1 MGIVAVA
8 HHFQNDVKEA
18 EFEGVASVAMGSRQQ
33 EQMPLVSG
41 PELTHKLPHST
52 ALYLEGTLVLHVRPR

>member
-18 EFEGVASVAMGSRQQ
+18 EFEGVAAVAVGSRQQ
-33 EQMPLVSG
+33 ERICSFD
-41 PELTHKLPHST
+41 ERARAHT
-52 ALYLEGTLVLHVRPR
+52 